1 MTAPVVMCSPHERS
15 HVSRHRSPVPIVR
28 APLRSVSRTRDA
40 VENDRARLRPP
51 SHRSPV
57 ATTDAPTTVLDLA
70 ALVTERNAAR
80 PQHCGPAPRRRRA
93 SDHPVRDARRHGFA
107 AAGVATVALAVVAP
121 AALQAP
127 ADGTVATQDAA
138 LALSTQSSRLAAAPA
153 VAPVVVSATA
163 TDPATADL
171 FKAGDRVRRQSEQ
184 AAAAESRA
192 AQAAQAEQAAQAAQA
207 EQARA
212 EQAAAAEKATRI
224 TDCGA
229 DSNYGGVADSVQT
242 VGNALE
248 CVFPGH
254 ELGGVGSR
262 SGASDHPEG
271 YALDVMTRD
280 GDAIADCVMDNAG
293 ALGVSYAIWDQ
304 RINTGSG
311 WEGMEDRGGDTANH
325 RDHVHISFE
334 RGADPDVSALRS
346 CT

>member
-1 MTAPVVMCSPHERS
+1 M
-15 HVSRHRSPVPIVR
+15 SRHRSPVPIVR
-28 APLRSVSRTRDA
+28 VPLRSVSRSRNA
-40 VENDRARLRPP
+40 VENDRARPHP
-51 SHRSPV
+51 SP
-57 ATTDAPTTVLDLA
+57 DAPTTVLDLA
-70 ALVTERNAAR
+70 ALVAERNAAR

-93 SDHPVRDARRHGFA
+93 ADHAVRDARRHGFA

-127 ADGTVATQDAA
+127 ADGTIAAQGAT

-153 VAPVVVSATA
+153 VAPVVAPTA
-163 TDPATADL
+163 AADPATADL

-184 AAAAESRA
+184 AAANEAKA
-192 AQAAQAEQAAQAAQA
+192 TQAAAQAEK
-207 EQARA
+207 ARV

-224 TDCGA
+224 TSCGA

-242 VGNALE
+242 VGNAIE

-254 ELGGVGSR
+254 DIGGIGSR
-262 SGASDHPEG
+262 SGASDHPGG

-280 GDAIADCVMDNAG
+280 GDAIADCIIDNAG

-311 WEGMEDRGGDTANH
+311 WKGMEDRGGDTANH
-325 RDHVHISFE
+325 RDHVHISFD

>member
-1 MTAPVVMCSPHERS
+1 MPT
-15 HVSRHRSPVPIVR
+15 VR
-28 APLRSVSRTRDA
+28 APFRSVSRSRNA
-40 VENDRARLRPP
+40 VENDRARLHPP
-51 SHRSPV
+51 SHRSASP
-57 ATTDAPTTVLDLA
+57 TDAPTTVLDLA
-70 ALVTERNAAR
+70 ALVAERNATR
-80 PQHCGPAPRRRRA
+80 PQHCGPAPRRRRSRA
-93 SDHPVRDARRHGFA
+93 TDAAVRDARRHGIA
-107 AAGVATVALAVVAP
+107 AAGVAAAALAVVAP

-127 ADGTVATQDAA
+127 ADGALATQDAA
-138 LALSTQSSRLAAAPA
+138 LALSSQSSRLAAAPA
-153 VAPVVVSATA
+153 VAPVVVAAAAPATG
-163 TDPATADL
+163 DPATADL

-184 AAAAESRA
+184 AAADRTRA
-192 AQAAQAEQAAQAAQA
+192 AQATQAA
-207 EQARA
+207 EKARA

-224 TDCGA
+224 TSCGA

-254 ELGGVGSR
+254 DLGGIGSR
-262 SGASDHPEG
+262 SGASDHPSG

-311 WEGMEDRGGDTANH
+311 WKGMEDRGGDTANH

-334 RGADPDVSALRS
+334 RGAEPDVSALRS